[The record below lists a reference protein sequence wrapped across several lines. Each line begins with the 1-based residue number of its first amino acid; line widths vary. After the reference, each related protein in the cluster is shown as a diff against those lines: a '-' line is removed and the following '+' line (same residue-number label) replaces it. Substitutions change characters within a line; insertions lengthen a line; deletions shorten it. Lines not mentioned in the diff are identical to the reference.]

1 MYMEI
6 YWLGHGC
13 FRLKGRDAT
22 VITDPAAPSTGYKI
36 GKLPAN
42 VVTISRNKPE
52 NSYLQAIQ
60 GEPKVLNG
68 PGEYEIA
75 GVLISGV
82 RTEREPA
89 GGKNRNV
96 AFVMDIDDVRI
107 CHLGDISEVPNSDD
121 AEALSS
127 ADVLLIPVGGG
138 TVFNAQ
144 KAAETVSMLEPKLVI
159 PMIYQTDA
167 ATAQLDP
174 VDKFLK
180 EMGIEAKPAES
191 RVNITRSTVPASTTI
206 SLLNYRG

>member
-1 MYMEI
+1 MEI

-22 VITDPAAPSTGYKI
+22 VITDPTSPATGYKI

-42 VVTISRNKPE
+42 IVTISRDKPE
-52 NSYLQAIQ
+52 NNYLQAIQ
-60 GEPKVLNG
+60 GEPKVLTS

-82 RTEREPA
+82 RTERQPV
-89 GGKNRNV
+89 GGTDRNV

-107 CHLGDISEVPNSDD
+107 CHLGDISEVPHNDD
-121 AEALSS
+121 AEALSA
-127 ADVLLIPVGGG
+127 ADVLIIPVGGG
-138 TVFNAQ
+138 SVLNAQ

-167 ATAQLDP
+167 ATAQLDS
-174 VDKFLK
+174 VEKFLK
-180 EMGIEAKPAES
+180 EMGIEAKPAEG
-191 RVNITRSTVPASTTI
+191 RINITKSNVPASTTI

>member
-22 VITDPAAPSTGYKI
+22 VITDPSAPTTGYKI
-36 GKLPAN
+36 GKQAAN

-52 NSYLQAIQ
+52 NTYLEGVQ

-75 GVLISGV
+75 GVLITGV
-82 RTEREPA
+82 RTEHEPA
-89 GGKNRNV
+89 GGANRNV

-107 CHLGDISEVPNSDD
+107 CHLGDISEVPSNDD
-121 AEALSS
+121 AEALSA

-138 TVFNAQ
+138 SV
-144 KAAETVSMLEPKLVI
+144 
-159 PMIYQTDA
+159 
-167 ATAQLDP
+167 
-174 VDKFLK
+174 
-180 EMGIEAKPAES
+180 
-191 RVNITRSTVPASTTI
+191 
-206 SLLNYRG
+206 LN

>member
-1 MYMEI
+1 MEI

-36 GKLPAN
+36 GKLAAN
-42 VVTISRNKPE
+42 VVTISRDLPE

-60 GEPKVLNG
+60 GEPKILRG

-75 GVLISGV
+75 GVLITAV

-96 AFVMDIDDVRI
+96 AYVMDIDDVRI
-107 CHLGDISEVPNSDD
+107 CHLGDISEVPHADD
-121 AEALSS
+121 AEALSA

-138 TVFNAQ
+138 TVFNAA
-144 KAAETVSMLEPKLVI
+144 KAAETVSMLDPKLVI

-167 ATAQLDP
+167 ATAELDA
-174 VDKFLK
+174 VERFLK
-180 EMGIEAKPAES
+180 EMGIEAKPAEG
-191 RVNITRSTVPASTTI
+191 RINITKSNVPGSTTVA
-206 SLLNYRG
+206 LLNYRG

>member
-1 MYMEI
+1 MEI

-22 VITDPAAPSTGYKI
+22 VITDPTAPTTGYKI

-42 VVTISRNKPE
+42 IVTISRDQPE

-60 GEPKVLNG
+60 GEPKVLTG

-75 GVLISGV
+75 GVLITGV

-107 CHLGDISEVPNSDD
+107 CHLGNIAEVPNSDD

-138 TVFNAQ
+138 SVFNAQ
-144 KAAETVSMLEPKLVI
+144 KAAETVSLLEPKMVI

-191 RVNITRSTVPASTTI
+191 RVSVTKSNVPANTTI
-206 SLLNYRG
+206 ALLNYRG

>member
-1 MYMEI
+1 MEI

-22 VITDPAAPSTGYKI
+22 VITDPAAPTTGYKI
-36 GKLPAN
+36 GKLQAN
-42 VVTISRNKPE
+42 VVTISRNQPE
-52 NSYLQAIQ
+52 NAYLQAVQ

-75 GVLISGV
+75 GVLISGI
-82 RTEREPA
+82 RTQREPA

-96 AFVMDIDDVRI
+96 SFVMDIDDVRI
-107 CHLGDISEVPNSDD
+107 CHLGDIAEVPHADD
-121 AEALSS
+121 TEALSGV
-127 ADVLLIPVGGG
+127 DVLLLPVGGG
-138 TVFNAQ
+138 SVLNAA
-144 KAAETVSMLEPKLVI
+144 KAAETVSMLEPRLVI

-180 EMGIEAKPAES
+180 EMGVEAKPAES
-191 RVNITRSTVPASTTI
+191 RINVTKSSVPASTTI
-206 SLLNYRG
+206 ALLNYRG